1 MRRTFKFA
9 LLFIVLIT
17 AIAACS
23 TPGSSNTALI
33 NGTPTPT
40 FLPASM
46 MTADA
51 SRLNV
56 DLTKQAADAQLS
68 LLHLQ
73 GTQVQL
79 QMTQAVATEQYFQ
92 RQTEAAIQIA
102 QTNAAGT
109 AVQAS
114 INSTGTAA
122 VLSAD
127 ATATANKQAWESSV
141 QMTTTAQYEAAVAFA
156 ATAQAIERETRSE
169 EITLEFSM
177 WAPRVGLSI
186 LFVLGLAAS
195 IAGGKALYD
204 ARWIIAAHLGVVRW
218 GKDGKPYFIAP
229 SFDEEGVIEGIT
241 FVDPAKMLS
250 SGMSLLPGRNKEVDQ
265 GVSEQTRLL
274 ITSGAQQIEHK
285 LAGMLGGGEE
295 SSPRTSS
302 EKFVAPAQLTA
313 PAPEPQLPSS
323 VQIVVMSPDDS
334 RIADWV
340 SDVTSQIIEGETRE

>member
-1 MRRTFKFA
+1 MNRKRIILFA
-9 LLFIVLIT
+9 LLFMTCVF
-17 AIAACS
+17 AIAACG
-23 TPGSSNTALI
+23 TPSSNAALL
-33 NGTPTPT
+33 NATPTPT

-68 LLHLQ
+68 QLYLQ

-92 RQTEAAIQIA
+92 RQTEVAIQIA

-114 INSTGTAA
+114 INSTGSAS

-156 ATAQAIERETRSE
+156 ATAQAMERETRGE
-169 EITLEFSM
+169 EITLEFST

-204 ARWIIAAHLGVVRW
+204 ARWIIAAH
-218 GKDGKPYFIAP
+218 
-229 SFDEEGVIEGIT
+229 
-241 FVDPAKMLS
+241 
-250 SGMSLLPGRNKEVDQ
+250 
-265 GVSEQTRLL
+265 
-274 ITSGAQQIEHK
+274 
-285 LAGMLGGGEE
+285 
-295 SSPRTSS
+295 
-302 EKFVAPAQLTA
+302 
-313 PAPEPQLPSS
+313 
-323 VQIVVMSPDDS
+323 
-334 RIADWV
+334 
-340 SDVTSQIIEGETRE
+340 